1 MLAFAFVSMQAHQ
14 RRTMHAT
21 KAMAGEALSPQ
32 PVRTNTNTSVRDCA
46 PRARAHCGPSLS
58 LAGGRWRLRA
68 RAPPIHCA
76 PAPPKCNTARKCLG
90 LQLQASL
97 YFAAAER
104 NEQSARLHRER
115 RAQEAAQRLQEVE
128 AAAAAAR
135 LRHAAREQER
145 RAQQAAHSQQQAE
158 DEAEAARLQHAA
170 REQERRAQQAA
181 HIQQQAEDEA
191 EAARLRHAAREQER
205 RAQEAAHRQ
214 QQVEDAAVAARQCDA
229 ARRRRERRVAMLQQR
244 DQRRREEQQRRA
256 ERVQDRARE
265 RDRRYGAL
273 LWRTPLSCAWQC
285 FVNTTWIHAAEAT

>member
-90 LQLQASL
+90 SHLQASL

-104 NEQSARLHRER
+104 NDRQSARLHRER

-145 RAQQAAHSQQQAE
+145 RAQQAAH
-158 DEAEAARLQHAA
+158 
-170 REQERRAQQAA
+170 
-181 HIQQQAEDEA
+181 
-191 EAARLRHAAREQER
+191 
-205 RAQEAAHRQ
+205 RQ

-244 DQRRREEQQRRA
+244 DQLRREEQQRRA

-265 RDRRYGAL
+265 RYRRYGAL

-285 FVNTTWIHAAEAT
+285 FVNTKWIHAAEAT